1 MMSLFGLPWWFW
13 VALLVVVVVYRITV
27 WRGLAS
33 LRRLRPERRE
43 LTEKERKALEQSPFK
58 DEGQRN
64 GHR

>member
-1 MMSLFGLPWWFW
+1 M
-13 VALLVVVVVYRITV
+13 ALLVVVVVYRITV

-58 DEGQRN
+58 DEGQRG